1 MAHQSDKNGK
11 PCQEENGK
19 DEKPIRPSAS
29 GTTEL
34 EQGRQ
39 SRPRERQS
47 GPRPRRDTSPTTAS
61 LTSRAL
67 RLSRQFLQQRGR
79 RLMEL
84 PLGQRVLVVAD
95 KALGCVIQALRW
107 AGVPPVNVPITEG
120 VVLPPEPLGLS
131 LREPIETL
139 LHMIG
144 SAVRMAAMFLR
155 LHIPENEE
163 LMGQLMSYRRELE
176 ELRMV
181 PGRPPRAQSPEVQRS
196 TALAGS
202 NSSAIPQ
209 PRTATPSESSSTSSS
224 SGSTAPITEEMV
236 QRYFSPPHFS
246 TVSTKREKEKGDG
259 EEEKHLKDDERKD
272 SETQQDD
279 PQRQATT
286 AEKAEG
292 EVLSVGQ
299 PSTSSSSPPSESS
312 LANDEGGPQ
321 PEASGAR
328 RPSTK
333 FPKPSLFMNLLGVK
347 IA

>member
-1 MAHQSDKNGK
+1 MADQSDKNGK

-19 DEKPIRPSAS
+19 DKPTRPSAS
-29 GTTEL
+29 GATEVQ
-34 EQGRQ
+34 QGRQ

-47 GPRPRRDTSPTTAS
+47 RPLAGRDTSPTTAS

-67 RLSRQFLQQRGR
+67 RLSRQFLQQKGR

-107 AGVPPVNVPITEG
+107 AGVPPVDVPIAED

-131 LREPIETL
+131 LREPITTL
-139 LHMIG
+139 LQMIG
-144 SAVRMAAMFLR
+144 SAMHMAAMFLR
-155 LHIPENEE
+155 LHIPDGEE

-224 SGSTAPITEEMV
+224 SGSTAPITEE
-236 QRYFSPPHFS
+236 
-246 TVSTKREKEKGDG
+246 
-259 EEEKHLKDDERKD
+259 
-272 SETQQDD
+272 DD
-279 PQRQATT
+279 PQRPATT
-286 AEKAEG
+286 AEKAER

-299 PSTSSSSPPSESS
+299 PSTSAAPSEEA
-312 LANDEGGPQ
+312 LADDKGGPQ
-321 PEASGAR
+321 PEASGDR
-328 RPSTK
+328 RQSTK

>member
-1 MAHQSDKNGK
+1 MADQSDKNGK

-19 DEKPIRPSAS
+19 DKPTRPSAS
-29 GTTEL
+29 GATEVQ
-34 EQGRQ
+34 QGRQ

-47 GPRPRRDTSPTTAS
+47 RPLAGRDTSPTTAS

-67 RLSRQFLQQRGR
+67 RLSRQFLQQKGR

-107 AGVPPVNVPITEG
+107 AGVPPVDVPIAED

-131 LREPIETL
+131 LREPITTL
-139 LHMIG
+139 LQMIG
-144 SAVRMAAMFLR
+144 SAMHMAAMFLR
-155 LHIPENEE
+155 LHIPDGEE

-224 SGSTAPITEEMV
+224 SGSTAPITEEMT

-246 TVSTKREKEKGDG
+246 TVSTNREREKSDG
-259 EEEKHLKDDERKD
+259 EEEKHPKEDERKD
-272 SETQQDD
+272 SETQDD
-279 PQRQATT
+279 PQRPATT
-286 AEKAEG
+286 AEKAER

-299 PSTSSSSPPSESS
+299 PSTSAAPSEEA
-312 LANDEGGPQ
+312 LADDKGGPQ
-321 PEASGAR
+321 PEASGDR
-328 RPSTK
+328 RQSTK